1 MCPRKQTNSL
11 RSLQKDRDSAGFVT
25 MWDQG
30 WVVARP
36 MLVQITLDKG
46 SECFIF
52 PKIVGGGSCGRPR
65 STGPSGSR
73 MTILASVG
81 YVTELLR
88 IQKMQNPLYKCLFWL
103 WQVHRIHQ
111 HYLCPVHQLRPV
123 YQICPA
129 PPAPFSLPDPSSP
142 PALSSP
148 SAPSSP
154 PALSSPPA
162 PSSLWAPSSPPEL
175 RTKGLYQMFLWRHW
189 PFIDSKV
196 SQPWGNWL
204 RCSLSWFCKF
214 TELRTSKW
222 TKRHIKTNE
231 KTRRSESD
239 LKRSNWSVAMKNN
252 MTYM

>member
-103 WQVHRIHQ
+103 WQVHRLHQ

-129 PPAPFSLPDPSSP
+129 HQPRSVYQIRPAHQLCPVHQLRPVHQLCPVHQLHQVYELRPVHQNSGLKDFIRCFCEDID
-142 PALSSP
+142 LSSI
-148 SAPSSP
+148 
-154 PALSSPPA
+154 LKYH
-162 PSSLWAPSSPPEL
+162 SLEE
-175 RTKGLYQMFLWRHW
+175 T
-189 PFIDSKV
+189 D
-196 SQPWGNWL
+196 
-204 RCSLSWFCKF
+204 
-214 TELRTSKW
+214 
-222 TKRHIKTNE
+222 
-231 KTRRSESD
+231 
-239 LKRSNWSVAMKNN
+239 
-252 MTYM
+252 